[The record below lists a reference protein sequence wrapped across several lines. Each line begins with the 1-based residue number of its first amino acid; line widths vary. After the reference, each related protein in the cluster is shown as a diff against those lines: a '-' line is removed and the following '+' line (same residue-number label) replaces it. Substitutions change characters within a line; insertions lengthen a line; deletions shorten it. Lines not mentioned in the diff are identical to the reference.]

1 MADRDFPQIT
11 DDYDVEIANPDD
23 HTQVP
28 IASGSLA
35 QISELI
41 VEGRYTGQA
50 WSPEGE
56 DPVPVDVLVRAD
68 GAVAS
73 HKDDPRGVANPQHL
87 ARREALV
94 KEVQEQPRRDQTQ
107 VGAEPEL

>member
-35 QISELI
+35 QISKLI

-73 HKDDPRGVANPQHL
+73 HQDDANGVANPARAARQAAL
-87 ARREALV
+87 AE
-94 KEVQEQPRRDQTQ
+94 Q
-107 VGAEPEL
+107 VGAQAPTQHESAQPEL